1 MNSFDTNDTI
11 VAIATPAGVGGIAV
25 VRVSGLRALEIVS
38 RLTNIE
44 WEKETESHKAKLQK
58 LYSESETI
66 IDEAL
71 VLPMLGSSSYTGENT
86 IEFFCHGGNI
96 VANNVVSA
104 CVGFGARPAT
114 AGEFTRRAFLN
125 GKLSL
130 DQSEAVVDLIH
141 AETNLAASAA
151 LGQLRGGAKK
161 EILQIEQPLLSLLS
175 ELEGGLEFLDEEQP
189 EMPRGQLAGIL
200 NIALKQISNLLLL
213 AETGKSVRDGVNVVL
228 VGAPNCGKSSL
239 FNALLSDDRAIVD
252 SSAGTTRD
260 VISEAII
267 IDGLKFNLH
276 DTAGVRLTKEGV
288 EQKGIKRTHKS
299 VADADIVLLL
309 KSQDTEP
316 VKVNSDSPT
325 IVVGTKTDLASVECD
340 VETSSMKKT
349 GIEKLK
355 NKLLLIAKR
364 DDVEKMLRM
373 GLFLNERHR
382 HKLQSCQANLDDL
395 IAQISENKIGDD
407 IVATLLAS
415 TLTELGEISGRV
427 YTESLLEDVFSKFC
441 VGK

>member
-1 MNSFDTNDTI
+1 MSSFDINDTI
-11 VAIATPAGVGGIAV
+11 VAVATPAGVGGIAV
-25 VRVSGLRALEIVS
+25 VRVSGSRALEIVS
-38 RLTNIE
+38 FLTGIE
-44 WEKETESHKAKLQK
+44 WKKETESHKAKLQK
-58 LYSESETI
+58 LYSESKAL

-71 VLPMLGSSSYTGENT
+71 ILPMLGTASYTGEDT
-86 IEFFCHGGNI
+86 IEFFCHGGNV
-96 VANNVVSA
+96 VAENIVSA
-104 CVGFGARPAT
+104 CVSFGARPAT

-141 AETNLAASAA
+141 AETTLAASAA
-151 LGQLRGGAKK
+151 LGQLRGGTKK
-161 EILQIEQPLLSLLS
+161 EILQIEQPLLSLLA
-175 ELEGGLEFLDEEQP
+175 ELEGGLEFLDEEHP
-189 EMPRGQLAGIL
+189 EMPRNQLADKISA
-200 NIALKQISNLLLL
+200 ALEKISDLLLL

-239 FNALLSDDRAIVD
+239 FNAMLSDERAIVD

-267 IDGLKFNLH
+267 IDGLKFILH
-276 DTAGVRLTKEGV
+276 DTAGVRATKEGV
-288 EQKGIKRTHKS
+288 EQKGIKKTHKT
-299 VADADIVLLL
+299 VTDADIVLLL
-309 KSQDTEP
+309 KSQDTQP
-316 VKVNSDSPT
+316 VEINTDSQT
-325 IVVGTKTDLASVECD
+325 IVVGTKGDITQVECD
-340 VETSSMKKT
+340 IETSSLEKT

-355 NKLLLIAKR
+355 NEMLHVAKR

-382 HKLQSCQANLDDL
+382 HKLQSCQINLKDL
-395 IAQISENKIGDD
+395 KTQISENNIGDD

>member
-25 VRVSGLRALEIVS
+25 VRVSGLRTLEIVS
-38 RLTNIE
+38 HLTKTE
-44 WEKETESHKAKLQK
+44 LETESHRAKLK
-58 LYSESETI
+58 KIYSESKEL

-71 VLPMLGSSSYTGENT
+71 VLPMLGTSSYTGEDT
-86 IEFFCHGGNI
+86 VEFFCHGGNV
-96 VANNVVSA
+96 VAENVVSA
-104 CVGFGARPAT
+104 CVGFGARRAT
-114 AGEFTRRAFLN
+114 SGEFTRRAFLN

-141 AETNLAASAA
+141 AETSLAASAA
-151 LGQLRGGAKK
+151 LGQLRGGTKK
-161 EILQIEQPLLSLLS
+161 EISQIEQPLLSLLS
-175 ELEGGLEFLDEEQP
+175 ELEGGLEFLDEEYP
-189 EMPRGQLAGIL
+189 EMPRNQLAEKISV
-200 NIALKQISNLLLL
+200 ALKKISDLLLH
-213 AETGKSVRDGVNVVL
+213 AEIGKSVRDGVNVVL

-239 FNALLSDDRAIVD
+239 FNAILSDDRAIVD

-267 IDGLKFNLH
+267 IDGLKFILH
-276 DTAGVRLTKEGV
+276 DTAGVRSTTGSV
-288 EQKGIKRTHKS
+288 EQKGIKRTYRT
-299 VADADIVLLL
+299 VAEADLVLLL

-316 VKVNSDSPT
+316 VEVNSNKA
-325 IVVGTKTDLASVECD
+325 IIIVGTKTDIASVECD
-340 VETSSMKKT
+340 VETSSLNKS
-349 GIEKLK
+349 GINKLK
-355 NKLLLIAKR
+355 NEMLLAAKR
-364 DDVEKMLRM
+364 DNVEKMLKM

-382 HKLQSCQANLDDL
+382 HKLKSCQANLIDL
-395 IAQISENKIGDD
+395 KTQISENNIGDD

-427 YTESLLEDVFSKFC
+427 YTESMLEDVFSKFC